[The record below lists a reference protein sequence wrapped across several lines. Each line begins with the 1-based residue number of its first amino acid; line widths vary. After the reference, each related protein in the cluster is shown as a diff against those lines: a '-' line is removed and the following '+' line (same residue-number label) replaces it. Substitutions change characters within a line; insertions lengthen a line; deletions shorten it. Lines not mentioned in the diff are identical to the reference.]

1 MNKIASIVAAII
13 AIGLAAGA
21 QHAARVHRHPARRR
35 PGPEEV
41 SLARLG
47 DDITA
52 PGGMPFEGLW
62 RLTDMPDWLHA
73 IARPEHLRPA
83 MERSIAEFAS
93 GAMALQHVRPRRS
106 RLENGVFEGMFEL
119 SVQGPGGARR
129 VVCLRGA
136 ADPRRPAPVDDISP
150 GVRFGEDGWR
160 CAVPEIRLVLET
172 APADHRGHHRRAAW
186 VPPRAEG
193 ADPGSRPRDAEA
205 QRSPGMRA
213 AGRHGQG
220 HRGPSR
226 PARQDRA
233 RVGRPPWVR
242 RARTDLWLE
251 AGDGR

>member
-21 QHAARVHRHPARRR
+21 QHTARVHRHPARRR

-41 SLARLG
+41 FLARLG

-83 MERSIAEFAS
+83 MERSVAEFAS
-93 GAMALQHVRPRRS
+93 GAMALEHVRPRRS

-119 SVQGPGGARR
+119 SVQRPGGARR

-136 ADPRRPAPVDDISP
+136 ADPRRPA
-150 GVRFGEDGWR
+150 
-160 CAVPEIRLVLET
+160 
-172 APADHRGHHRRAAW
+172 RR
-186 VPPRAEG
+186 
-193 ADPGSRPRDAEA
+193 
-205 QRSPGMRA
+205 
-213 AGRHGQG
+213 
-220 HRGPSR
+220 
-226 PARQDRA
+226 
-233 RVGRPPWVR
+233 
-242 RARTDLWLE
+242 
-251 AGDGR
+251 